1 MNKNYYKPFLKT
13 LESNT
18 NNNNHIENC
27 LLIAHNFG
35 TNLQSLQAR
44 EIEKEYKKLDY
55 IPYFVQ
61 LARDYLV
68 KDILN
73 NMENIRLSKAI
84 YKVL

>member
-1 MNKNYYKPFLKT
+1 MEKNYYKPFLET
-13 LESNT
+13 LKKNT
-18 NNNNHIENC
+18 DNNNHCENC
-27 LLIAHNFG
+27 LLIACNFG
-35 TNLQSLQAR
+35 TNIQRDHAR
-44 EIEKEYKKLDY
+44 SIEKEHEKLGY

-73 NMENIRLSKAI
+73 NMDNKRLSKEI